1 MPNSAEVTTN
11 IRPIEVK
18 SYIANIEESVTPFKN
33 AYMKYKIPTT
43 VGDNF
48 LNNKLKT
55 NTAISSIIATKANPP
70 DSASLKHNPLE
81 YVYHATIAVP
91 NNPKNIQKNVFVKN
105 LLSVFSPI
113 ISSFLKVV
121 N

>member
-55 NTAISSIIATKANPP
+55 NTAISSIIATTANPP

-81 YVYHATIAVP
+81 YVY
-91 NNPKNIQKNVFVKN
+91 
-105 LLSVFSPI
+105 
-113 ISSFLKVV
+113 FLP
-121 N
+121 